1 MDKNFLKYYQNNL
14 EYLRKLGGEFAKDF
28 PKIASRLELTANE
41 CQDPYVERLL
51 EGTAFLAAR
60 VEAKLDN
67 GVPRLIEAVVN
78 AFNPSLGASTP
89 SSAIIEL
96 EGIDYNSISTSN
108 VIPAGT
114 TFKASIPT
122 IDTQCVFS
130 VLSDYNIFPVNVT
143 DAKYLTLELS
153 SYGIKSPAAISLDF
167 HVFKTYM
174 GKTGDLR
181 LYINLPFSDTSELQ
195 NQLIEDLE
203 AVYILKDGNAV
214 KADDID
220 FRFPFNSENTKYSDE
235 NFFASLG
242 TEMSELGRFFNF
254 QSSFKY
260 IDLHGFSKLL
270 SSSGNLNLIFA
281 LKRRNSNLTHL
292 INQETFKLNCIPVVN
307 AFKKRSDRVEVDINH
322 EFQVVSSRTAPFDY
336 EVLQVNGI
344 ELYDINNKQITMIK
358 EAYTYKETYGARGFS
373 DTYTIH
379 RRPWLLIPGK
389 RYRSSYI
396 GYETFVSFS
405 GKIIRKY
412 QHEGA
417 QFSAEL
423 VCSNRDLPLLLTG
436 NTVLTSSL
444 ENVVKQA
451 KFIAMPTRPKGPAI
465 FDGGLES
472 WERISY
478 LTLDISSMLWQ
489 PGVMPL
495 TFLKEMIKRIYR
507 ASTGQDAEITDGIT
521 GLENQ
526 PETFRFVRN
535 GSVFFENG
543 WALKLTLD
551 ESHFAGIGYYIFG
564 ALVYKL
570 IKSQCP
576 INMPIRMELETKQQG
591 KIAEWTKLN

>member
-1 MDKNFLKYYQNNL
+1 
-14 EYLRKLGGEFAKDF
+14 
-28 PKIASRLELTANE
+28 
-41 CQDPYVERLL
+41 
-51 EGTAFLAAR
+51 
-60 VEAKLDN
+60 
-67 GVPRLIEAVVN
+67 
-78 AFNPSLGASTP
+78 
-89 SSAIIEL
+89 
-96 EGIDYNSISTSN
+96 
-108 VIPAGT
+108 
-114 TFKASIPT
+114 
-122 IDTQCVFS
+122 
-130 VLSDYNIFPVNVT
+130 
-143 DAKYLTLELS
+143 
-153 SYGIKSPAAISLDF
+153 
-167 HVFKTYM
+167 
-174 GKTGDLR
+174 
-181 LYINLPFSDTSELQ
+181 
-195 NQLIEDLE
+195 
-203 AVYILKDGNAV
+203 
-214 KADDID
+214 
-220 FRFPFNSENTKYSDE
+220 
-235 NFFASLG
+235 
-242 TEMSELGRFFNF
+242 
-254 QSSFKY
+254 
-260 IDLHGFSKLL
+260 
-270 SSSGNLNLIFA
+270 
-281 LKRRNSNLTHL
+281 
-292 INQETFKLNCIPVVN
+292 
-307 AFKKRSDRVEVDINH
+307 
-322 EFQVVSSRTAPFDY
+322 
-336 EVLQVNGI
+336 
-344 ELYDINNKQITMIK
+344 MIK

>member
-1 MDKNFLKYYQNNL
+1 MDKSFLKYYQNNL

-28 PKIASRLELTANE
+28 PKIASRLELSANE

-51 EGTAFLAAR
+51 EGAAFLAAK

-67 GVPRLIEAVVN
+67 GAPRLMEAVVN

-96 EGIDYNSISTSN
+96 EGIDYNSVGTFGL
-108 VIPAGT
+108 IPAGT
-114 TFKASIPT
+114 SFKASIPT
-122 IDTQCVFS
+122 IDTPCIFS
-130 VLSDYNIFPVNVT
+130 TLVDYNIFPVNVSS
-143 DAKYLTLELS
+143 AKYLTLELS
-153 SYGIKSPAAISLDF
+153 SYGIKSPAAVSLDF
-167 HVFKTYM
+167 NIIKAYV
-174 GKTGDLR
+174 GKSGDLR
-181 LYINLPFSDTSELQ
+181 MYINLPFSDTSELQ
-195 NQLIEDLE
+195 RQLIEDLE
-203 AVYILKDGNAV
+203 AVYVLKDGKTV
-214 KADDID
+214 KVDGID
-220 FRFPFNSENTKYSDE
+220 FRLPFDTEKKNYLNES
-235 NFFASLG
+235 FFVSLG
-242 TEMSELGRFFNF
+242 WGTSELGRFFNF

-260 IDLHGFSKLL
+260 IDLHGFSSLI
-270 SSSGNLNLIFA
+270 SSSGNLSLIFA
-281 LKRRNSNLTHL
+281 LKRRNSNLSHL
-292 INQETFKLNCIPVVN
+292 INAETFKLNCVPVVN
-307 AFKKRSDRVEVDINH
+307 VFKKRSDRVEVDINH

-344 ELYDINNKQITMIK
+344 ELYDINNKQITEIK
-358 EAYTYKETYGARGFS
+358 EAYTYKETYGAKGFS

-405 GKIIRKY
+405 GNIIRKY
-412 QHEGA
+412 QQDGA

-436 NTVLTSSL
+436 NTVLASSL
-444 ENVVKQA
+444 ESIVKQA

-472 WERISY
+472 WERVSY

-495 TFLKEMIKRIYR
+495 TFLKELVRRIYR
-507 ASTGQDAEITDGIT
+507 ASTGQDAEMIDGIT
-521 GLENQ
+521 GLENK
-526 PETFRFVRN
+526 PETFRYALN

-564 ALVYKL
+564 VL
-570 IKSQCP
+570 IYRLIQSQCP
-576 INMPIRMELETKQQG
+576 VNVPIRMELETKQHG

>member
-28 PKIASRLELTANE
+28 PKIASRLEMNANE

-51 EGTAFLAAR
+51 EGTAFLAAK

-67 GVPRLIEAVVN
+67 GAPRLIEAVVN

-89 SSAIIEL
+89 SNAIIEL
-96 EGIDYNSISTSN
+96 EGINYNSLETSC

-114 TFKASIPT
+114 SFKASVPT
-122 IDTQCVFS
+122 IDTPCIFS
-130 VLSDYNIFPVNVT
+130 TLVDWDIFPLSVSN
-143 DAKYLTLELS
+143 AKYLTLELS
-153 SYGIKSPAAISLDF
+153 GYGIKSPAAISLDF
-167 HVFKTYM
+167 HVIKAYM
-174 GKTGDLR
+174 GNTGDLR

-195 NQLIEDLE
+195 RQLIEDLD
-203 AVYILKDGNAV
+203 AVYVLKDGKTV
-214 KADDID
+214 KVDGID
-220 FRFPFNSENTKYSDE
+220 FRFPFDSENNNYLDE
-235 NFFASLG
+235 NFFVNLG
-242 TEMSELGRFFNF
+242 DGTSELGRFFNF
-254 QSSFKY
+254 QPSFKY
-260 IDLHGFSKLL
+260 INIHGISSLL
-270 SSSGNLNLIFA
+270 SSTGSLNIIIA

-292 INQETFKLNCIPVVN
+292 INAETFKLNCIPVVN

-322 EFQVVSSRTAPFDY
+322 EFQIVSSRTAPFDY
-336 EVLQVNGI
+336 EVIQVNGI
-344 ELYDINNKQITMIK
+344 ELYDINNRKITEIK
-358 EAYTYKETYGARGFS
+358 EAYTYKETYGAKGLS

-405 GKIIRKY
+405 GKVIRKY
-412 QHEGA
+412 QHDGA

-423 VCSNRDLPLLLTG
+423 ICSNRDLPLLLTG
-436 NTVLTSSL
+436 NTVLASSI

-451 KFIAMPTRPKGPAI
+451 KFVAMPTRPKGPAI

-478 LTLDISSMLWQ
+478 LTLGISSMLWQ

-495 TFLKEMIKRIYR
+495 TFLKEMVKRTYQ
-507 ASTGQDAEITDGIT
+507 ASTGQDGEITDGIT
-521 GLENQ
+521 GLENN

-543 WALKLTLD
+543 WSLKLTLD

-564 ALVYKL
+564 ALIYKL

-576 INMPIRMELETKQQG
+576 INLPISMVLETKQQG
-591 KIAEWTKLN
+591 KIAEWTR